1 MITNRDYNGD
11 GAERRM
17 GILHVRD
24 KRHLCGTWGQRGN
37 GICHPNCVVLG
48 SLVTRFQDT
57 ALSGRYCHFDTVTIG
72 RHSSSS
78 IRTAEK
84 QQPSPSRLQT
94 QVNLLPTGSIQRN
107 DGGERP
113 PLSHGYFQLVAS
125 YSLPVERAWQSSVMN
140 TGLLASPRR

>member
-1 MITNRDYNGD
+1 MITNRDYDGD
-11 GAERRM
+11 RAERRM

-48 SLVTRFQDT
+48 SLVTRFQDM

-84 QQPSPSRLQT
+84 QQPT
-94 QVNLLPTGSIQRN
+94 QPTSDPGKSTPRWQHPKERWWGEATSLTRVLPACSLLLSTG
-107 DGGERP
+107 GAGMAK
-113 PLSHGYFQLVAS
+113 LCYGYRTLGIS
-125 YSLPVERAWQSSVMN
+125 
-140 TGLLASPRR
+140 